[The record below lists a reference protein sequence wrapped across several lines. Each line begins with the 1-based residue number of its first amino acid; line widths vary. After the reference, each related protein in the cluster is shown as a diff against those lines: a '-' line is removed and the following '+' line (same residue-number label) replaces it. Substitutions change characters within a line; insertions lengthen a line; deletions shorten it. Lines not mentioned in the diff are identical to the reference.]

1 MVFHYNLI
9 NFKYKKIMKF
19 PLRFTL
25 LTVAMMLL
33 GFSARA
39 GSISEE
45 QAKAKVRSFLQA
57 RQHAPNG
64 KYRAPALASDASL
77 PLAYRMPFS
86 LHGTSAG
93 QTALYVFNVG
103 QQGGFVIVSGDD
115 RTRPILGYA
124 DSGSFDAGKMPAALR
139 EMLAIYARQIEML
152 GQGMAKTDSVVRR
165 AKSSRRIS
173 SVMDDVEPLL
183 TTAWDQGAPYNAY
196 CPTLNDQTALT
207 GCVATAMAQIANYH
221 KFPTGQVPNLAA
233 YTSATNKINVSAWG
247 ATTFDWNNM
256 LDSYAGEFNN
266 TQKTAVATLMRY
278 CGQAAQMDYG
288 FTSGAYNGDALNAF
302 KEKLGYNA
310 NASFKSAASYSASG
324 WEDLIY
330 KEVSDHRPV
339 YYSALNGDG
348 SNGEVGGHAFV
359 IDGYQA
365 DGNYFHVNW
374 GWGGAANGYFNL
386 FALDPG
392 APMSTATTTGWH
404 YQMLAIVG
412 LSPET
417 VNTAKLMKDASG
429 SWLITSADDWNEL
442 SANLEPY
449 NGGTFKLTNDI
460 SVTTMVGTED
470 QPFSG
475 TFDGQGHT
483 LNVNIETDGWG
494 AAPFNYVN
502 SGTTIKNLKTQGTV
516 TGYNVHASGL
526 VGGTWNF
533 DNFELTITNCE
544 VAVRV
549 NGDGHAGGFIGHA
562 INMRPV
568 FTDCIFSGSIYGCHD
583 HGCFVGWKEWESYP
597 VYINC
602 LSIPTFLE
610 GEHSCDFSHPG
621 NGGWEDQATL
631 TNCFY
636 NNAIAY
642 SLTQGT
648 SATPIQLADGSVA
661 HALQNGS
668 REWTD
673 GLAWGQLIGTDAVPV
688 LTNDQNKRVNKVT
701 FVLNGQ
707 VVKNI
712 FTNNIVGDKMPEG
725 EDFGLKNATFTCN
738 GVPFT
743 STTQLS
749 GDVTVTVA
757 GTQAFTLTLGTPS
770 NGTISINN
778 TNCMPGTVKKVTA
791 MPADGYVV
799 SAVTVTDA
807 NGKALPVTQVSNNA
821 NEFVFVFPKSSVT
834 VNAEF
839 TAGEAE
845 AVRFINGGM
854 TLPLWGDGQPWTADT
869 WTIWSNEY
877 QPILGTPPADAL
889 GHQWYEESYVLTN
902 SDADV
907 QPNGKKIVWEN
918 HAAPFGNG
926 RYYDYA
932 RACGAEGDGPNNF
945 YMRRI
950 FTFNTETVP
959 AKLYFRCNYDD
970 APVQVYLNGTPI
982 YINNNQDAGGYT
994 TELTPEQIALIHTDG
1009 TPNVLAARC
1018 SQGDGDYYLDCGIYV
1033 PTVFSYEVTSEN
1045 TVRVLRNEFITGDVV
1060 IPETVTYSGKTYTVT
1075 ELADDVF
1082 NYCDYGLTSVCLPA
1096 TITNMGYNA
1105 FEECPGLEFVKS
1117 YQPIYRE
1124 EDMGVYYLVAA
1135 PADATEYEVS
1145 MGCTR
1150 IWNNAF
1156 KFTDKLKT
1164 LTLPRSL
1171 NYIGYTVFTGCTALT
1186 DIYSYARPVP
1196 QTEGNAF
1203 EGLDKSKIT
1212 VHVYESALDSY
1223 KESWGEEFKYVTMP
1237 DPQPITL
1244 TVAVAEMGSLRSLIE
1259 AAATEKGST
1268 IYDVVG
1274 ITVTGNINQDDL
1286 CTLAE
1291 MCRGVYGLTTIDLSG
1306 VTIEGNYIGNDMF
1319 RDCEK
1324 LTSIILPETLEYIN
1338 PSAFRYCNGLT
1349 SIDIPASV
1357 KRIAQW
1363 AFDCCENLSTVTG
1376 MEGLSEC
1383 DSWNDW
1389 DPFYGTAITQPV
1401 YGGSVFLY
1409 MPPNVSGDF
1418 EMPAGIKKTAPGSI
1432 RNSQISSII
1441 LPASL
1446 TDLGNDTFENCR
1458 NLTDIYCYAATPPT
1472 CYDGVFGFDRGACTV
1487 HVPASAVED
1496 YQNANEWRDMGRI
1509 VSIVASGDLVDLTIN
1524 VAAAGTLN
1532 DELFEAA
1539 VAEAQISDK
1548 VLIRN
1553 LTVTGNLNADD
1564 VAYLNALPNTLY
1576 YMEQLDL
1583 SGATIENNAVTERM
1597 FYATGYKN
1605 IKLPAG
1611 ITSIASE
1618 AFRGSRRLQ
1627 EIMLPESL
1635 EYIGSH
1641 AFADCGLTSIVI
1653 PDGVTETE
1661 GRVLAGCHSL
1671 KSITIGNGMTY
1682 IPDSWAEGCTGLEE
1696 LTIGKNMKSISW
1708 YNFRGG
1714 AQIKRVCCYSKI
1726 PPQWQNAYYD
1736 ALAPD
1741 AVLHVYENCVK
1752 RYKSANG
1759 WNEFPTIVGDL
1770 GTYETYD
1777 LTVNV
1782 AEMGKFSEAL
1792 AAAMTAAGCEDMMD
1806 ISKLTVTGKVNS
1818 DDLYFIRDN
1827 IGGTLDK
1834 LDLGAVTVENDYTFG
1849 DHALAYCAFEELVL
1863 PESLER
1869 IEGEHAMEGC
1879 SNLKSIVIPNSVT
1892 YLGGCTLGGC
1902 TSLESVTLG
1911 KRVNYLGWRTFWGT
1925 HIKDIYCLAKNPP
1938 SWDNDVFVDGDYP
1951 EVLHVYSNYLE
1962 RYQNAD
1968 GWKNIPTI
1976 VGDLGA
1982 YPSYDL
1988 TVNVA
1993 EMGKFSEAL
2002 AAAITIAGCEDM
2014 MDISKLTVTG
2024 KVNMDDLYYLR
2035 DNLGGTLDVLD
2046 LSAVKVENNIL
2057 GHEALAR
2064 CAFEEVLLPNTI
2076 EVLQGWHV
2084 LEGCSN
2090 LKTIYIPSSVTYVG
2104 PRTLNGAAS
2113 LETVTG
2119 GENVVGMERGDGM
2132 YFDNCPNL
2140 KSPVILGDIMFRL
2153 PVGMTG
2159 HYVMPDHVTTIARD
2173 GMWRV
2178 TGLTAITLPESLT
2191 TIYAN
2196 SFSDNVNLKDIYYY
2210 AVELPNVDNPFEGFD
2225 RSACTLHVYEEMVDV
2240 FKADG
2245 TWSEFNIVGDLGSM
2259 PVMIPMNESDYAAL
2273 CTLNNNLNGGE
2284 WIRKW
2289 ITNKNVQTA
2298 SRWRGVTFDEDGYVT
2313 SIDLSNNRLS
2323 GDVSELSFSGLTKLK
2338 SLNLSSNALTGDI
2351 QSLAASLPKGC
2362 TLNVE
2367 QQELGYIGEYTL
2379 YEVCELTQEAGLP
2392 SIAYWRSD
2400 ANTLASTLIGV
2411 GGVCQFYQKSTN
2423 GSDDWE
2429 GRIWPNSNTESW
2441 RTFSSPSPA
2450 LVECSYPHHFT
2461 FTYNY
2466 EMGDANMDDVM
2477 NVLDLQSTLN
2487 YSNGNQWGLFNF
2499 HAADTYGQDDEINV
2513 QDIVKTVNILLEQEN
2528 SNPDAARRLK
2538 VASQTEPEACVMVEN
2553 GQLVLYTTR
2562 PVAALDLRIAGIEPA
2577 YISWNTEAMGF
2588 ATVATAQNSGT
2599 HAIVYS
2605 LMPREM
2611 SESRTVLATFDARYT
2626 PRLVSAVLSDSKAQS
2641 VSVGTGV
2648 PTSISIA
2655 EREQGVQ
2662 KEMYDLQGRK
2672 VDGQKRKGVYIER
2685 SAEGRLHKLRIK
2697 N

>member
-33 GFSARA
+33 GFSTRA

-57 RQHAPNG
+57 RQHASNG

-152 GQGMAKTDSVVRR
+152 GQGAAKTDSVVRR

-221 KFPTGQVPNLAA
+221 KFPTAQVPNLAA

-247 ATTFDWNNM
+247 ATKFDWNNM

-310 NASFKSAASYSASG
+310 NASFKSAASYSVSG

-412 LSPET
+412 LSPKT

-460 SVTTMVGTED
+460 SVTTMVGAEN

-483 LNVNIETDGWG
+483 LDVNIESDNYFT
-494 AAPFNYVN
+494 APFRLVN
-502 SGTTIKNLKTQGTV
+502 GGSTIKNLKV
-516 TGYNVHASGL
+516 TGAVSSSYYHSSGL
-526 VGGTWNF
+526 IGGFTNQN
-533 DNFELTITNCE
+533 DNTSIVITNCE
-544 VAVRV
+544 VAVQV
-549 NGDGHAGGFIGHA
+549 NGNEYAGGFIGHSWV
-562 INMRPV
+562 MQPV
-568 FTDCIFSGSIYGCHD
+568 FTDCIFSGSINGCHD
-583 HGCFVGWKEWESYP
+583 HGCYVGWKEWESRP
-597 VYINC
+597 VYVNC
-602 LSIPTFLE
+602 LSIPTSFNE
-610 GEHSCDFSHPG
+610 GYSCDFSHPG
-621 NGGWEDQATL
+621 NGSTDQATF
-631 TNCFY
+631 TNS
-636 NNAIAY
+636 Y
-642 SLTQGT
+642 SSYANSFGLAQGA
-648 SATPIQLADGSVA
+648 SVSSDKLASGFVA

-668 REWTD
+668 RDWTD

-791 MPADGYVV
+791 MPANGYVV

-839 TAGEAE
+839 AAGEAE
-845 AVRFINGGM
+845 AVRFINGGLM
-854 TLPLWGDGQPWTADT
+854 LPSSWRSGEQTWTADT
-869 WTIWSNEY
+869 WMIWGNEY
-877 QPILGTPPADAL
+877 DGTDNVIVGAPPVDAL
-889 GHQWYEESYVLTN
+889 GHQWYEEDYALTN
-902 SDADV
+902 SDTDIL
-907 QPNGKKIVWEN
+907 PNGNKIVWEN
-918 HAAPFGNG
+918 HAASFRDGGN
-926 RYYDYA
+926 YDYFA
-932 RACGAEGDGPNNF
+932 ASGSPGGDRNGDF
-945 YMRRI
+945 YIRRL
-950 FTFNTETVP
+950 FTFNVETVP
-959 AKLYFRCNYDD
+959 TKLYLSCSYDD
-970 APVQVYLNGTPI
+970 APVEYYINGTLV
-982 YINNNQDAGGYT
+982 YEDQKAQSWFDGCHEV
-994 TELTPEQIALIHTDG
+994 ELTPAQIALIHTDG
-1009 TPNVLAARC
+1009 TPNVLAVHS
-1018 SQGDGDYYLDCGIYV
+1018 SQNWGGYHLDCGLYD
-1033 PTVFSYEVTSEN
+1033 PTALSYEVTGEQ
-1045 TVRVLRNEFITGDVV
+1045 TVRVQAQFLAGDIV
-1060 IPETVTYSGKTYTVT
+1060 IPEEITYNGVTYTVT
-1075 ELADDVF
+1075 ELPDDVT
-1082 NYCDYGLTSVCLPA
+1082 NDNPYLTSLSIPS
-1096 TITNMGYNA
+1096 TITSIGTQVFSNLPSLQY
-1105 FEECPGLEFVKS
+1105 VKS
-1117 YQPIYRE
+1117 YIPIYQ
-1124 EDMGVYYLVAA
+1124 VYDIKVLVAA
-1135 PADATEYEVS
+1135 PLEATEFEVDKDCS
-1145 MGCTR
+1145 R

-1156 KFTDKLKT
+1156 KFTDKLQT
-1164 LTLPRSL
+1164 LTLPRSM

-1223 KESWGEEFKYVTMP
+1223 KESWGEEFNYVTMP
-1237 DPQPITL
+1237 DPQTITL

-1259 AAATEKGST
+1259 TAIAEKEST

-1286 CTLAE
+1286 RTLAE

-1306 VTIEGNYIGNDMF
+1306 VTIEGNYIDNDMF

-1446 TDLGNDTFENCR
+1446 TDLGDDTFADCR
-1458 NLTDIYCYAATPPT
+1458 NLTDIYCYASTPPA
-1472 CYDGVFGFDRGACTV
+1472 CYSGVWEFGFDRGACTV

-1496 YQNANEWRDMGRI
+1496 YQNANEWREMGRI
-1509 VSIVASGDLVDLTIN
+1509 VGIVAPGELVDLTIN
-1524 VAAAGTLN
+1524 VATAGTLN

-1583 SGATIENNAVTERM
+1583 SGATIENNVVTERM

-1605 IKLPAG
+1605 IKLPATV
-1611 ITSIASE
+1611 TSIARE
-1618 AFRGSRRLQ
+1618 AFRDSRRLQ
-1627 EIMLPESL
+1627 SIALPAAIETIVSRTFEGCSALTTVAFAENSALKCIEEYAFGSLSSLKSIELPASL
-1635 EYIGSH
+1635 EYIGPH
-1641 AFADCGLTSIVI
+1641 AFENCGLTSITI
-1653 PDGVTETE
+1653 PDGVTET
-1661 GRVLAGCHSL
+1661 GDRVLQSCRAL
-1671 KSITIGNGMTY
+1671 TSITIGNGMTY
-1682 IPDSWAEGCTGLEE
+1682 IPDCWAEFCDNLQEV
-1696 LTIGKNMKSISW
+1696 TIGKKVTSIGWRAFPAFNLKDVTCYAKNAPSW
-1708 YNFRGG
+1708 NDAF
-1714 AQIKRVCCYSKI
+1714 
-1726 PPQWQNAYYD
+1726 YD
-1736 ALAPD
+1736 GINSE

-1792 AAAMTAAGCEDMMD
+1792 AAAMTIAGCEDMMD

-1827 IGGTLDK
+1827 IGATLDK

-1849 DHALAYCAFEELVL
+1849 HEVLAWCGFEELILPAKLGYISGWWVL
-1863 PESLER
+1863 R
-1869 IEGEHAMEGC
+1869 DCA
-1879 SNLKSIVIPNSVT
+1879 NLKAIDIPNSVR
-1892 YLGGCTLGGC
+1892 YICPGFLCGA
-1902 TSLESVTLG
+1902 TSLETITG
-1911 KRVNYLGWRTFWGT
+1911 GNGITEM
-1925 HIKDIYCLAKNPP
+1925 
-1938 SWDNDVFVDGDYP
+1938 DG
-1951 EVLHVYSNYLE
+1951 
-1962 RYQNAD
+1962 
-1968 GWKNIPTI
+1968 G
-1976 VGDLGA
+1976 GGA
-1982 YPSYDL
+1982 YFD
-1988 TVNVA
+1988 
-1993 EMGKFSEAL
+1993 
-2002 AAAITIAGCEDM
+2002 GC
-2014 MDISKLTVTG
+2014 T
-2024 KVNMDDLYYLR
+2024 
-2035 DNLGGTLDVLD
+2035 NL
-2046 LSAVKVENNIL
+2046 
-2057 GHEALAR
+2057 
-2064 CAFEEVLLPNTI
+2064 
-2076 EVLQGWHV
+2076 Q
-2084 LEGCSN
+2084 
-2090 LKTIYIPSSVTYVG
+2090 
-2104 PRTLNGAAS
+2104 
-2113 LETVTG
+2113 
-2119 GENVVGMERGDGM
+2119 
-2132 YFDNCPNL
+2132 
-2140 KSPVILGDIMFRL
+2140 SPVILNNFFYRL
-2153 PVGMTG
+2153 PFNTVGAYT
-2159 HYVMPDHVTTIARD
+2159 VPDGVTTIARD
-2173 GMWRV
+2173 GLWNV
-2178 TGLTAITLPESLT
+2178 TGLTALTLPESLR

-2196 SFSDNVNLKDIYYY
+2196 VFVNDENLKDIYFY
-2210 AVELPNVDNPFEGFD
+2210 AVELPYVDGEAFNDFN
-2225 RSACTLHVYEEMVDV
+2225 RSSCTLHVYEEMVDV

-2351 QSLAASLPKGC
+2351 QSLATSLPKGC

-2441 RTFSSPSPA
+2441 RAFSSPSPA